1 MHHVLGKTSACIRPL
16 NFLGVDSM
24 KRGTFIR
31 IALTLALA
39 GSAALCAA
47 QAAKTQT
54 FTGYISDSKCGAMHM
69 DNGVGCVT
77 KCIENGN
84 HPVLVD
90 AHKRIWFIENPESV
104 KSAYGDNVKLDVTVN
119 AKRKSIYINKV
130 TKTGGVMGGMK
141 DGMSMKM

>member
-1 MHHVLGKTSACIRPL
+1 
-16 NFLGVDSM
+16 M
-24 KRGTFIR
+24 KRGTVIR
-31 IALTLALA
+31 IAWTLALG

-47 QAAKTQT
+47 QSAKTQT

-69 DNGVGCVT
+69 DNGVGCVR

-90 AHKRIWFIENPESV
+90 AHKRIWSIENPDAI
-104 KSAYGDNVKLDVTVN
+104 KDDYGYNVKLDVTVN
-119 AKRKSIYINKV
+119 AKRKSIYINKA

-141 DGMSMKM
+141 DGMNMKM